1 MENLDA
7 RALIIE
13 YIAAYNAFDLE
24 RMLAVLAPGVRF
36 EHYAGGELTAQAQG
50 IAEFRALAEEAS
62 DVFAERQQSVTRW
75 DSVDSGS
82 GISVDIAYRGK
93 LARAIPGGPPA
104 GTVLELAG
112 VSEFVFADGK
122 ISRIVDRS

>member
-1 MENLDA
+1 MDKLDA

-24 RMLAVLAPGVRF
+24 RMLAVLSPGVSF
-36 EHYAGGELTAQAQG
+36 ENYAGGELTAQAQG
-50 IAEFRALAEEAS
+50 IAAFRALAEQAS

-75 DSVDSGS
+75 ESVDSGVN
-82 GISVDIAYRGK
+82 VDIAYRGK
-93 LARAIPGGPPA
+93 LARDIPGGPPA

-112 VSEFVFADGK
+112 VSEFGFADGK

>member
-1 MENLDA
+1 MDKLDP

-24 RMLAVLAPGVRF
+24 RMLGVLSPGVRF
-36 EHYAGGELTAQAQG
+36 ENYAGGELTAQAQG
-50 IAEFRALAEEAS
+50 IAEFRALAEQAS
-62 DVFAERQQSVTRW
+62 DVFAEREQSVTRW
-75 DSVDSGS
+75 ESVDSGVN
-82 GISVDIAYRGK
+82 VDIAYRGK
-93 LARAIPGGPPA
+93 LARDIPGGPAA

-112 VSEFVFADGK
+112 VSEFGFADGK

>member
-7 RALIIE
+7 HALIVE

-24 RMLAVLAPGVRF
+24 RMLSVLSPAIRF
-36 EHYAGGELTAQAQG
+36 ENYANGELTAQADG
-50 IAEFRALAEEAS
+50 IAQFRALAEQAS
-62 DVFAERQQSVTRW
+62 DVFAERHQSVTRW
-75 DSVDSGS
+75 ETVDNDV
-82 GISVDIAYRGK
+82 SVDIAYRGK
-93 LARAIPGGPPA
+93 LARDIPGGPAA

-112 VSEFVFADGK
+112 VSEFAFADGK